1 MQVHRTLRFD
11 GHDRVGHSL
20 YPFHYLATYPALH
33 IFILFAHR
41 FFETQNTIIR
51 LIINSPYK
59 CISEHM
65 MTELHDY
72 EEAKTRGKGK
82 EPSIVKQLRLALI
95 LVSNSFRVLSG
106 KEKS

>member
-1 MQVHRTLRFD
+1 
-11 GHDRVGHSL
+11 
-20 YPFHYLATYPALH
+20 
-33 IFILFAHR
+33 
-41 FFETQNTIIR
+41 
-51 LIINSPYK
+51 
-59 CISEHM
+59 M